1 VLAQVLSIST
11 FESVLKDC
19 FDGEL
24 DPLEELCPKK
34 LSFPIFFE
42 KLLMNLRE
50 LDLCISLFIHI
61 CSFSRSLSLILN
73 LANSSLSSRFSLLR
87 DA

>member
-1 VLAQVLSIST
+1 MLAQVLSIT
-11 FESVLKDC
+11 LESVLKDC

-34 LSFPIFFE
+34 LSLPTFFE

-50 LDLCISLFIHI
+50 
-61 CSFSRSLSLILN
+61 
-73 LANSSLSSRFSLLR
+73 
-87 DA
+87 